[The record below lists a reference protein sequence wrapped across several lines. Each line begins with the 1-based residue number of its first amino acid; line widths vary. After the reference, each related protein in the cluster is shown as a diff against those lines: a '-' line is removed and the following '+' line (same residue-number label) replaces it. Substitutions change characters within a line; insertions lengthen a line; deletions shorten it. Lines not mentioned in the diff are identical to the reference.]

1 MFVVDT
7 APFKATLTEEGY
19 LAGTAIATRTG
30 VFEYRLPDGTVQ
42 RQLRHPDDVL
52 NEDSLATLKLKP
64 VTDNHPSEMIVNV
77 DNASRYSVGMTG
89 ENVHVDGGNVAITFN
104 VTNKDTVQ
112 KVKSRQKRE
121 LSLGYKLDLLD
132 EAGVYE
138 GEPYTHRQTNIRY
151 NHLAIVQR
159 GRAGAVARIN
169 MDGVAVQLH
178 PHDHEE
184 QTIMEKPLSTV
195 NLDGIDYPTAPE
207 VKNALEK
214 VQASVKEAQ
223 TNLDAIQAKHDEAL
237 ASLEA
242 YKKEFNADS
251 IAQAVAER
259 VALMAEAS
267 KVVNL
272 DALQGKSER
281 EIQEAVIKSKH
292 ADINLDGKSDDYVKA
307 RYDVVMEAV
316 PSKEAEALGKQKQAV
331 HQAVNA
337 DVAPVHRSQAA
348 LYNDQYHGGAK

>member
-7 APFKATLTEEGY
+7 APFKASLTEEGY

-64 VTDNHPSEMIVNV
+64 VTDNHPSEIVNA

-89 ENVHVDGGNVAITFN
+89 ENVQVDGGNVAITFN

-112 KVKSRQKRE
+112 KVKSGQKRE

-151 NHLAIVQR
+151 NHLAIVQK

-184 QTIMEKPLSTV
+184 HTIMEKPLSTV
-195 NLDGIDYPTAPE
+195 NLDGIDYQTAPE

-214 VQASVKEAQ
+214 AQASVKEVQ
-223 TNLDAIQAKHDEAL
+223 TNLDAMQAKHDEAV

-316 PSKEAEALGKQKQAV
+316 PSKEAEALNKQKQAV
-331 HQAVNA
+331 HQAINA